1 MENLTRCAWA
11 NNSIM
16 IDYHDDEWGVPL
28 HDDNRLFEMLTL
40 EGAQA
45 GLSWLTILK
54 RRDEYRKA
62 FCGFDPKKVAKL
74 TQTDI
79 EKLLNNEGIIR
90 NKLKIRSTISNAKAF
105 MKIQNEFG
113 SFDQYLWKFV
123 NYSPIKNHFK
133 KHSELPSS
141 TKLSD
146 LISKDLKSRGFT
158 FVGTTIC
165 YAFMQATGLVND
177 HTTNCFRFQKLQKN
191 L

>member
-1 MENLTRCAWA
+1 LENLTRCAWA